1 MPTNP
6 EPRGLRRQR
15 TQPHPAVPAEQRPPA
30 ERGDA
35 SGVYL
40 ANGKIKKSYYLE
52 RETAQRLKDATK
64 GTANRIDLPD
74 GVSAMADAAINFYVD
89 HLEREYN
96 NGEPFPV
103 FHGRNKRGPQG

>member
-1 MPTNP
+1 MPSKP

-15 TQPHPAVPAEQRPPA
+15 PHPAVPAEQRPPESA
-30 ERGDA
+30 RGNA

-52 RETAQRLKDATK
+52 RETVQRLKDATK
-64 GTANRIDLPD
+64 GTASRVDLPD
-74 GVSAMADAAINFYVD
+74 GISAMADAAINFYVD

-96 NGEPFPV
+96 AGKPFPV
-103 FHGRNKRGPQG
+103 FEGRSRRGPQG